1 MESCKC
7 IQSEKGNKKLV
18 DKENYVYQKHENDEG
33 SKIYWR
39 CERRSCKARLHSDVS
54 FHALKYIGNHNHSTT
69 AAEVSAKV
77 ATANIKERT
86 ITSQTP
92 SRSILTEE
100 LGNLNECAI
109 ADVTKLAYLL

>member
-18 DKENYVYQKHENDEG
+18 DKENYVYQKHKENADG

-39 CERRSCKARLHSDVS
+39 CEKRSCKARLHSDVS

-77 ATANIKERT
+77 AYANIKERT
-86 ITSQTP
+86 IASQTP
-92 SRSILTEE
+92 SRLIIT
-100 LGNLNECAI
+100 
-109 ADVTKLAYLL
+109 